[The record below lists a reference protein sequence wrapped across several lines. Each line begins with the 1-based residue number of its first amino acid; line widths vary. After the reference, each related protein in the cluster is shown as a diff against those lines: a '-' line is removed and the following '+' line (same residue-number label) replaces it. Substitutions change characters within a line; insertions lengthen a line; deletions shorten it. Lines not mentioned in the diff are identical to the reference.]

1 MVRIRHFFLLI
12 AAVIVVVLLH
22 SPAEAFWGFG
32 SGRDGAASGLDLVQG
47 YDRNT
52 VSTLTGRVA
61 VVPDQTSDPVTV
73 ELISGAERFVVVLG
87 PRWYLQ
93 DDDLDWKTGDK
104 ITVRGSRAQGK
115 DGRTYLLAQW
125 VSGRSGGQL
134 VLRNDAGRPGWT
146 GGSRVS
152 QQGGGSSAMQPGGGS
167 TGGRRG
173 R

>member
-1 MVRIRHFFLLI
+1 MIRIRQFLLLI
-12 AAVIVVVLLH
+12 AAAIVVVLLH

-52 VSTLTGRVA
+52 VTTRTGRVA
-61 VVPDQTSDPVTV
+61 AIPDPAADPVTI
-73 ELISGAERFVVVLG
+73 ELNTGSERFVVVLG

-93 DDDLDWKTGDK
+93 DDDLDWKVGEQ

-134 VLRNDAGRPGWT
+134 VLRNDTGRPGWA
-146 GGSRVS
+146 GGSRAS
-152 QQGGGSSAMQPGGGS
+152 QHGSGAMQPGGGG
-167 TGGRRG
+167 TGSRRG